1 MTVEVFTYMGREE
14 RMQPTS
20 KECLPSNAYK
30 SVIIEGA
37 IEHELPPEY
46 IKRLRKIKDNGF
58 SFEVDLSVSS

>member
-20 KECLPSNAYK
+20 EECLPSTAYK

-46 IKRLRKIKDNGF
+46 MERLRKIKDNGF